1 MIFILAWRNIWRNP
15 TRSLVVIIAIALGV
29 WAAMFMTGFAT
40 GMANS
45 YVNNAIENILSHLQ
59 VHVPAYQEEAD
70 VAHFISEPDALMASA
85 KKPEAVGGVSLRTL
99 VNGMVAS
106 SHSSRGVEIRG
117 VLPEQEASVTQLA
130 DKMVAGTFFGES
142 RKNQIL
148 LGKKMAENLE
158 VRERSK
164 VVLTFQDLDGNI
176 TAGAF
181 RVSGIFASGNTPFDE
196 STVLVHRDDLNRL
209 LLPTDTSRLDS
220 LGVPAGGVLTHELAI
235 KLSDPS
241 ALDTVQRQLE
251 LAHPGLLVQNYRELS
266 PDLRLYESQI
276 QNISLIYLVIILL
289 ALIFGIVNTMLMAVL
304 ERFRELGMLMAV
316 GMNKGRVFG
325 MIVLETLMVALIGLP
340 IGLLLGHL
348 TVLYLGHRGI
358 DLSAFSTSMQ
368 QYGLSEQ
375 LFFEVDPVVYIQVPL
390 GILITAILA
399 SLYPAWKAIRLR
411 PVEAIRKI

>member
-1 MIFILAWRNIWRNP
+1 MILTLAWRNIWRNP
-15 TRSLVVIIAIALGV
+15 TRSLVVILAIALGI
-29 WAAMFMTGFAT
+29 WAAMFMSGFAT

-45 YVNNAIENILSHLQ
+45 YVNNAIQNMLSHLQ
-59 VHVPAYQEEAD
+59 VHIPEYQEEAD
-70 VAHFISEPDALMASA
+70 VTLFFAEPEEVLASA
-85 KKPEAVGGVSLRTL
+85 KKQEAVSGASLRTL

-117 VLPEQEASVTQLA
+117 VVPEQEASVTQLE
-130 DKMVAGTFFGES
+130 DNVIAGTFFGES

-158 VRERSK
+158 VKERSK
-164 VVLTFQDLDGNI
+164 VVLTFQDLEGNI

-181 RVSGIFASGNTPFDE
+181 RISGIFESGNTPFDE
-196 STVLVHRDDLNRL
+196 STVLVKRRDLNRL
-209 LLPTDTSRLDS
+209 LLPTDTSRHDS
-220 LGVPAGGVLTHELAI
+220 LGVPESGLLAHELAVM
-235 KLSDPS
+235 LSDPGQ
-241 ALDTVQRQLE
+241 LDTIQSQLQ
-251 LAHPGLLVQNYRELS
+251 ANWPALLVQNYRELS

-289 ALIFGIVNTMLMAVL
+289 ALIFGIINTMLMAVL

-316 GMNKGRVFG
+316 GMNRLRVFT
-325 MIVLETLMVALIGLP
+325 MIMLETIMLTLIGMP
-340 IGLLLGHL
+340 IGLLIGHL
-348 TVLYLGHRGI
+348 TVVYFRRVGI

-375 LFFEVDPVVYIQVPL
+375 LFFDLDPVVYVQVPV
-390 GILITAILA
+390 GIMITAVLA
-399 SLYPAWKAIRLR
+399 SIYPAWKAIRLR